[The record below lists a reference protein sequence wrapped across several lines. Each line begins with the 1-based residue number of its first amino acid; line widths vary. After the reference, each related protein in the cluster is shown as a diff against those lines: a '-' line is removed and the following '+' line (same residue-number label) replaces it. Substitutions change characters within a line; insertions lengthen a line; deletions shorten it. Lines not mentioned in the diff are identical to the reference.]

1 MSHSDK
7 RSLWQVAEIL
17 GWSQTDLG
25 RVRDF
30 YCQPPIL
37 LAFAPFFEFRL
48 ADGLKKG
55 YRASKVAAL
64 AFGALQGLDGKN
76 YMGEIDE
83 IEDPTIGDFD
93 VWFTIRLIEVC
104 RAQVSSFSHMSF
116 HVLAM
121 YQRVLEHSIYA
132 STDFLGNRE
141 EFGNTMQTC
150 SKWLKTLFKLARFS
164 TSNTSVL

>member
-7 RSLWQVAEIL
+7 RCLWQVAEIL

-25 RVRDF
+25 RVRNF

-37 LAFAPFFEFRL
+37 VAFAPFFEFRL

-64 AFGALQGLDGKN
+64 AFGALQGQDGKN
-76 YMGEIDE
+76 YIGEIDE

-93 VWFTIRLIEVC
+93 VWFTIRLIKVC
-104 RAQVSSFSHMSF
+104 RAQVGSFSRMSYRSMF
-116 HVLAM
+116 WQCTNGSWNILFLQVLISWGTG
-121 YQRVLEHSIYA
+121 RS
-132 STDFLGNRE
+132 LGK
-141 EFGNTMQTC
+141 QC
-150 SKWLKTLFKLARFS
+150 KLAA
-164 TSNTSVL
+164 NG